1 MPSTPFRLARLGRS
15 LAAALALLG
24 VGAGIATAQPRSD
37 VVVGMAIEPAGLD
50 PTAAAPVAIGQ
61 VVWQNVFEGLTRI
74 DGEGRVRPQLA
85 TSWTI
90 SPDGLVYTFALAQGV
105 SFSNGAPFS
114 AETAKFS
121 LDRMRAADSTNPQ
134 KQFLASV
141 ASVEARDAGTLV
153 VTLSKPAAN
162 FLFWLG
168 WPAAVMVEPGSA
180 ATNRTAPV
188 GTGPFKL
195 GEWRQGDRLTLV
207 RNETYWNAAEAPKL
221 DGATFRFIA
230 DPQAQAAALESG
242 DVDAFPEFGAPELY
256 SGLEGNDRFETVV
269 GVTELKVVAGLN
281 GRAKPLNDVR
291 VRQALMMAVDRA
303 SLVEGAY
310 SGYGTPIGSH
320 YTPNDPGYRDLTGV
334 HPYDPEKAR
343 ALLAEAGYPDGFSL
357 TIKTPQMAYAT
368 RSSEILQAM
377 LAEIGVTL
385 TVAPTEFPAAWVDQ
399 VLTRH
404 DFEMTIVAHAEPLD
418 IAIYGRDNY
427 YFGYDNADFKAAIAA
442 AETSLDEERR
452 LEAYGTAQEILAR
465 DVPALFLFVMPKL
478 GVWDARLQGLWHDEP
493 IPANDLTDVSWRE

>member
-1 MPSTPFRLARLGRS
+1 MQNPLTRLARLGRAT
-15 LAAALALLG
+15 AAALALLG
-24 VGAGIATAQPRSD
+24 VGTGATLAQPRSD
-37 VVVGMAIEPAGLD
+37 IVVGMAIEPAGLD
-50 PTAAAPVAIGQ
+50 PTVAAPVAIGQ

-74 DGEGRVRPQLA
+74 DGEGRIQPQLA
-85 TSWTI
+85 KSWTV
-90 SPDGLVYTFALAQGV
+90 SPDGLVYTFDLAENV
-105 SFSNGAPFS
+105 TFSNGVPFD
-114 AETAKFS
+114 AGTAKFS
-121 LDRMRAADSTNPQ
+121 LDRMRATDSTNPQ
-134 KQFLASV
+134 KQFLANVVST
-141 ASVEARDAGTLV
+141 EARDPKTLV

-162 FLFWLG
+162 LLFWLA
-168 WPAAVMVEPGSA
+168 WPASVMVEPGSA
-180 ATNRTAPV
+180 ATNRTQPV

-207 RNETYWNAAEAPKL
+207 RNETYWNAADAPKL

-230 DPQAQAAALESG
+230 DPQAQAAALQSG

-256 SGLEGNDRFETVV
+256 AGLETDDRFETVV

-281 GRAKPLNDVR
+281 NRIKPLDDPR

-320 YTPNDPGYRDLTGV
+320 YTPNDPGFRDLTAV
-334 HPYDPEKAR
+334 HAYDPEKAR
-343 ALLAEAGYPDGFSL
+343 ALLAEAGYPDGFALS
-357 TIKTPQMAYAT
+357 IKTPQMAYAT
-368 RSSEILQAM
+368 RSAEILQAM

-385 TVAPTEFPAAWVDQ
+385 TIVPTEFPAAWVDQ

-427 YFGYDNADFKAAIAA
+427 YFGYDDAQFKAAIAS
-442 AETSLDEERR
+442 AETSLDEEKR

-478 GVWDARLQGLWHDEP
+478 GVWDARIEGLWHDEP
-493 IPANDLTDVSWRE
+493 IPANDLTSVSWRE